1 MRIFLILIFLVL
13 AGCSSYSFEP
23 DTTTVDYGTS
33 ENGKNKTTKGIKQ
46 TFKWKRIKKIILP

>member
-33 ENGKNKTTKGIKQ
+33 ENGKDKTTKGIKK
-46 TFKWKRIKKIILP
+46 TFKWKRIKK